1 MALHGS
7 QWQPIAVRTHPVFH
21 ELRRLLNGI
30 PLDARD
36 ARDGAFI
43 HGCEHVLQPV
53 ARLMKESRALVKRHQ
68 RRCNYRPCRRV
79 RNRRSLIAHEDGHR
93 QTRRCARR
101 GHHTRTAHLSI
112 HAQRRGTQRH
122 SVAIRGVGRH
132 WEAFKGHQ
140 RPSSHRPIH
149 PRAAL
154 LLRRPSERVE
164 EKVADGRPVALHLEQ
179 PHLFIPHLRTHAAR
193 LDLHPHPKRR
203 ESSVAIHGL
212 QGSPPKRGA
221 SHQWQLEAI
230 SAPARSGPQKG
241 ASTPRTG
248 RRGRGREA
256 DTASSPPH

>member
-21 ELRRLLNGI
+21 ELRGLLNGI

-112 HAQRRGTQRH
+112 QRSGEALRGTQWPSEALGGIGRH
-122 SVAIRGVGRH
+122 SKAIRGHHLTAPFIHAPPFFSAGR
-132 WEAFKGHQ
+132 AN
-140 RPSSHRPIH
+140 
-149 PRAAL
+149 
-154 LLRRPSERVE
+154 
-164 EKVADGRPVALHLEQ
+164 
-179 PHLFIPHLRTHAAR
+179 
-193 LDLHPHPKRR
+193 
-203 ESSVAIHGL
+203 
-212 QGSPPKRGA
+212 GSRK
-221 SHQWQLEAI
+221 
-230 SAPARSGPQKG
+230 K
-241 ASTPRTG
+241 
-248 RRGRGREA
+248 
-256 DTASSPPH
+256 